1 MFQNIDQ
8 QKLIKAAVIVALFG
22 IFILSLTYIIP
33 LLGILGALAIIAAGI
48 YAIYLFLTGKL
59 KL

>member
-1 MFQNIDQ
+1 MLPNIDQ
-8 QKLIKAAVIVALFG
+8 QNLIKAAIIIAVFG

-33 LLGILGALAIIAAGI
+33 ILGALGAITIIAAGV